1 MVSELVSE
9 WFVEAAERL
18 HHVRRACDVQASD
31 VLRGVFSGPWTGVMR
46 DEQRVPQIVAAL
58 SACLSC

>member
-1 MVSELVSE
+1 VSELFSE
-9 WFVEAAERL
+9 WVVEAAERV

-31 VLRGVFSGPWTGVMR
+31 VLRGAFSGPWTGVVIR